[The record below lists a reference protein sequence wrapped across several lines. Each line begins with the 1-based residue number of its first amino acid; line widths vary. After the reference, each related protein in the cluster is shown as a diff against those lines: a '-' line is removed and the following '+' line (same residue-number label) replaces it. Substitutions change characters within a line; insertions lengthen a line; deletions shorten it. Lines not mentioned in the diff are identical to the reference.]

1 MIKVLLY
8 SYMQMDKLSIL
19 TQLQCY
25 RINRMYTLDKKDAEL
40 MLLELLKRTLKN
52 QSDIDELMDLV
63 KTNNSSIPMKG
74 IRHKYD
80 SMDKNTLTKKDQGDL
95 DTLMHFYGP

>member
-1 MIKVLLY
+1 M
-8 SYMQMDKLSIL
+8 YMLG
-19 TQLQCY
+19 
-25 RINRMYTLDKKDAEL
+25 KKDAEI

-52 QSDIDELMDLV
+52 QTDIDELMDLA
-63 KTNNSSIPMKG
+63 KANDNSIPMKG

-80 SMDKNTLTKKDQGDL
+80 SMEKDTLTEKDRDDL